1 MRISTGLILCAG
13 FGKRVAPL
21 TNTTPKPLLQIKNVT
36 LLENSINFLKKC
48 GIKKIKI
55 NTHYLSDEIENF
67 IKKKNYKNEV
77 ELFFE
82 KEILDTGGGIK
93 NLANNDT
100 DENFLIINPDT
111 IWKDNYLIEVEKM
124 KKFYFDNN
132 LSNIL
137 MLVNKSKSFD
147 KRFKGDF
154 TLKDNLVSKENIN
167 NYIFTGCQI
176 LNKSIFSSINKDK
189 FSISEVWDKEINLKQ
204 LYGIESVNE
213 FLHVTD
219 LDIYKKMCKTECT
232 FLFKNYRAIF
242 NKLVDGELELN
253 VMLLLINTL
262 RKIENG
268 QIDQSEGSV
277 EVGKILKQIYIDKVI
292 VDEPKND
299 HNNISWKTYKN
310 MIN

>member
-1 MRISTGLILCAG
+1 MKTLTGIILCAG

-21 TNTTPKPLLQIKNVT
+21 TNIKPKPLLKIKNYT
-36 LLENSINFLKKC
+36 LLENSINFLKKF
-48 GIKKIKI
+48 GIKKILI
-55 NTHYLSDEIENF
+55 NTHYLSDEIKNF
-67 IKKKNYKNEV
+67 IKEKNYQNEV
-77 ELFFE
+77 KLFFE

-124 KKFYFDNN
+124 KKFYFENN

-137 MLVNKSKSFD
+137 MLVNKSRSFD

-167 NYIFTGCQI
+167 NYIFIGCQI
-176 LNKSIFSSINKDK
+176 LNKSIFTSINKDK
-189 FSISEVWDKEINLKQ
+189 FSISEVWDKEINNKQ

-219 LDIYKKMCKTECT
+219 LDIYKK
-232 FLFKNYRAIF
+232 L
-242 NKLVDGELELN
+242 
-253 VMLLLINTL
+253 
-262 RKIENG
+262 
-268 QIDQSEGSV
+268 SS
-277 EVGKILKQIYIDKVI
+277 
-292 VDEPKND
+292 
-299 HNNISWKTYKN
+299 
-310 MIN
+310 

>member
-137 MLVNKSKSFD
+137 MLVNKSRSFD
-147 KRFKGDF
+147 IRFKGDF
-154 TLKDNLVSKENIN
+154 TLKHNLVSKENIN

-176 LNKSIFSSINKDK
+176 LNKNIFKSINKDK
-189 FSISEVWDKEINLKQ
+189 FSISEVWDKEINNKQ

-219 LDIYKKMCKTECT
+219 LDIYKK
-232 FLFKNYRAIF
+232 L
-242 NKLVDGELELN
+242 
-253 VMLLLINTL
+253 
-262 RKIENG
+262 
-268 QIDQSEGSV
+268 SS
-277 EVGKILKQIYIDKVI
+277 
-292 VDEPKND
+292 
-299 HNNISWKTYKN
+299 
-310 MIN
+310 

>member
-21 TNTTPKPLLQIKNVT
+21 TNTTPKPLLQIKNGT

-55 NTHYLSDEIENF
+55 NTHYLSYEIENF
-67 IKKKNYKNEV
+67 IQKKNYKNEV

-124 KKFYFDNN
+124 KKFYFDKN

-137 MLVNKSKSFD
+137 MLVKKSKSFD

-176 LNKSIFSSINKDK
+176 LNKSIFTSINKDK
-189 FSISEVWDKEINLKQ
+189 FSISEVWDKEINNKQ

-219 LDIYKKMCKTECT
+219 LDIYKK
-232 FLFKNYRAIF
+232 L
-242 NKLVDGELELN
+242 
-253 VMLLLINTL
+253 
-262 RKIENG
+262 
-268 QIDQSEGSV
+268 SS
-277 EVGKILKQIYIDKVI
+277 
-292 VDEPKND
+292 
-299 HNNISWKTYKN
+299 
-310 MIN
+310 

>member
-67 IKKKNYKNEV
+67 IKKKNYKHGV

-124 KKFYFDNN
+124 KKFYFDKN

-137 MLVNKSKSFD
+137 MLVNKSRSFD
-147 KRFKGDF
+147 KC
-154 TLKDNLVSKENIN
+154 LKA
-167 NYIFTGCQI
+167 I
-176 LNKSIFSSINKDK
+176 L
-189 FSISEVWDKEINLKQ
+189 L
-204 LYGIESVNE
+204 
-213 FLHVTD
+213 
-219 LDIYKKMCKTECT
+219 
-232 FLFKNYRAIF
+232 
-242 NKLVDGELELN
+242 
-253 VMLLLINTL
+253 
-262 RKIENG
+262 
-268 QIDQSEGSV
+268 
-277 EVGKILKQIYIDKVI
+277 
-292 VDEPKND
+292 
-299 HNNISWKTYKN
+299 
-310 MIN
+310 